1 MMLISFSACQSSND
15 FFTLSKKNQS
25 DEFLIEKKDPLIL
38 PPDYE
43 KLPIPGDD
51 NKNLIVDDD
60 QNIKSIIGEN
70 KISIDNANKNSK
82 NSSIEKSIL
91 DKIDEID

>member
-38 PPDYE
+38 PPDYG

-51 NKNLIVDDD
+51 NKDLIVDDD
-60 QNIKSIIGEN
+60 QKIKSIIVDN
-70 KISIDNANKNSK
+70 KISIENSNKNSE
-82 NSSIEKSIL
+82 NSPIEKSIL

>member
-38 PPDYE
+38 PPDYKE
-43 KLPIPGDD
+43 LPIPGDD
-51 NKNLIVDDD
+51 NKDLIVDDD
-60 QNIKSIIGEN
+60 QNIKSIIGDN
-70 KISIDNANKNSK
+70 KISIDNANKNSE
-82 NSSIEKSIL
+82 NLSIEKSIL